1 MARSFV
7 PFETL
12 WEMAI
17 DTPYSF
23 MVRDDNLAWSCGQLA
38 LDKKSQVIGANNI
51 EKQSYVVCDYILEI
65 LLRADL
71 HIQSV
76 TKLLLYYV
84 DTGKNNREKML
95 NIFQERF
102 GNNVLLV
109 PTRVPHF
116 YYDGILLEVD
126 TYCDRADK
134 QHLKQNQNGVS
145 IKAISTSSDI
155 SVFVETKAN
164 SLDFLF
170 PELTSFLS
178 DLNVAL
184 ESVLSEHWFVPSID
198 LLAFKNCM
206 TKVRANLDLGAVI
219 SSGKDTDNI
228 SGHFILTREGTVSST
243 KTIDT
248 ENNVSLLVRQ
258 SDDMTWLQARSLD
271 DKRGTVAQTAD
282 IMQSI
287 QTAIK
292 PLNLGFKDVVKSTT
306 HYVGGNTAEELHQN
320 MEIRNAYYEKPGP
333 ASTGLAVFG
342 FSGYE
347 SYIVI
352 DLTFIEVM
360 MGF

>member
-65 LLRADL
+65 LSRADM

-84 DTGKNNREKML
+84 ENGENNREKML
-95 NIFQERF
+95 DIFQKFF

-109 PTRVPHF
+109 PIRVPHF

-126 TYCDRADK
+126 IYCNTEKK
-134 QHLKQNQNGVS
+134 QYLLHNQNGVS
-145 IKAISTSSDI
+145 INAISTSSEI
-155 SVFVETKAN
+155 SMFVEANAN
-164 SLDFLF
+164 SIEFLI

-178 DLNVAL
+178 DLSVNL
-184 ESVLSEHWFVPSID
+184 EVVLSEHWFVPTSN
-198 LLAFKNCM
+198 LLAFNSCM
-206 TKVRANLDLGAVI
+206 TKDRPNLDLGAVI
-219 SSGKDTDNI
+219 SPGKDTDNI
-228 SGHFILTREGTVSST
+228 SGHFILTRKGALSSI
-243 KTIDT
+243 KTTDT

-258 SDDMTWLQARSLD
+258 TDYMTWLQARSLD
-271 DKRGTVAQTAD
+271 VTKGTVAQTAS

-287 QTAIK
+287 ETAIK
-292 PLNLGFKDVVKSTT
+292 PLNLSFKDIVKSTT

-320 MEIRNAYYEKPGP
+320 MEVRNSYYEKPGP

-342 FSGYE
+342 FSGHE
-347 SYIVI
+347 SHIVI
-352 DLTFIEVM
+352 DLTFNKLR
-360 MGF
+360 

>member
-65 LLRADL
+65 LSRAGM

-84 DTGKNNREKML
+84 ENGENNRQKML
-95 NIFQERF
+95 NIFQEKF
-102 GNNVLLV
+102 GNNILLV
-109 PTRVPHF
+109 PIRVPHF

-126 TYCDRADK
+126 IYCNTEKK
-134 QHLKQNQNGVS
+134 QYLLHNQNGVS
-145 IKAISTSSDI
+145 INAISTSSEI
-155 SVFVETKAN
+155 SMFVVAKAN
-164 SLDFLF
+164 SIEFLIA
-170 PELTSFLS
+170 ELTSFLS
-178 DLNVAL
+178 DLSVNL
-184 ESVLSEHWFVPSID
+184 EAVLSEHWFVPSGD

-206 TKVRANLDLGAVI
+206 TNDRRNFDLGAVI

-228 SGHFILTREGTVSST
+228 SGHFILTREGAVISA
-243 KTIDT
+243 KMIDA
-248 ENNVSLLVRQ
+248 ENSVSLLVRQ
-258 SDDMTWLQARSLD
+258 TDDMTWLQARSLD
-271 DKRGTVAQTAD
+271 VTKGTVAQTAS
-282 IMQSI
+282 IMESI
-287 QTAIK
+287 QTTIK
-292 PLNLGFKDVVKSTT
+292 PLNLSFKDVVKSTT
-306 HYVGGNTAEELHQN
+306 HYVGGDTAEELHQN
-320 MEIRNAYYEKPGP
+320 MEVRNAYYGKPGP

-342 FSGYE
+342 LSGNK
-347 SYIVI
+347 SRIVI
-352 DLTFIEVM
+352 DLTLLKEK
-360 MGF
+360 

>member
-17 DTPYSF
+17 DTPSSF

-84 DTGKNNREKML
+84 DTGKNNREMMVG
-95 NIFQERF
+95 IFQERF

-109 PTRVPHF
+109 PIRVPHF

-126 TYCDRADK
+126 TYCNTEKK
-134 QHLKQNQNGVS
+134 QYLVHNQNGAS
-145 IKAISTSSDI
+145 INAISTNLEI
-155 SVFVETKAN
+155 FMFVEAKAN
-164 SLDFLF
+164 SIEFLI

-178 DLNVAL
+178 DLNVNL
-184 ESVLSEHWFVPSID
+184 EAILSEHWFVPSGD
-198 LLAFKNCM
+198 LLTFNDCI
-206 TKVRANLDLGAVI
+206 TKDRPNLDLGAVI
-219 SSGKDTDNI
+219 SSGKDTDYI
-228 SGHFILTREGTVSST
+228 SGHFILTRDGVVSST

-248 ENNVSLLVRQ
+248 ENSVSLLIRQ
-258 SDDMTWLQARSLD
+258 NDNMAWLQARSLD
-271 DKRGTVAQTAD
+271 VTKGAVAQTEL
-282 IMQSI
+282 IMESI
-287 QTAIK
+287 EAAIK
-292 PLNLGFKDVVKSTT
+292 PLNLSFKDIVKSTT
-306 HYVGGNTAEELHQN
+306 HYVGEDTAEELHQN
-320 MEIRNAYYEKPGP
+320 MEVRNAYYEKPGP

-342 FSGYE
+342 ISDNA
-347 SYIVI
+347 SRIVI
-352 DLTFIEVM
+352 DLTLLKER
-360 MGF
+360 

>member
-65 LLRADL
+65 LSRAGM

-84 DTGKNNREKML
+84 DTGENNRDMML
-95 NIFQERF
+95 DIFQKKF
-102 GNNVLLV
+102 GNNVLFV
-109 PTRVPHF
+109 PIRVPHF

-126 TYCDRADK
+126 IYCNTEKK
-134 QHLKQNQNGVS
+134 QYLVHNQNGIS
-145 IKAISTSSDI
+145 INAISTNLEI
-155 SVFVETKAN
+155 SMFVEAKAN
-164 SLDFLF
+164 SIEFLI

-178 DLNVAL
+178 VLSVNL
-184 ESVLSEHWFVPSID
+184 EAVLSEHWFVPSGD
-198 LLAFKNCM
+198 LLAFNSCM
-206 TKVRANLDLGAVI
+206 MKDGANLDLGAVI
-219 SSGKDTDNI
+219 SSGKDTDYI
-228 SGHFILTREGTVSST
+228 SGHFILTREGAVSST

-248 ENNVSLLVRQ
+248 ENSVSLLIRQ
-258 SDDMTWLQARSLD
+258 TNNMAWLQARSFD
-271 DKRGTVAQTAD
+271 VSKGAVAQTEF
-282 IMQSI
+282 IMKSI
-287 QTAIK
+287 KAAIK
-292 PLNLGFKDVVKSTT
+292 PLNLGFKDIVKSTT

-320 MEIRNAYYEKPGP
+320 MEVRNAYYEKPGP

-342 FSGYE
+342 ISNNA
-347 SYIVI
+347 SRIVI
-352 DLTFIEVM
+352 DLTLIKEK
-360 MGF
+360 